1 MNLGGLRRN
10 KCRGGEDKPSKPQQR
25 LGVVAKPRGVKAAV
39 GTQPAGAVR
48 RSSALA
54 HGAAGRRSSI
64 KKAVATL
71 TKPVRKSVQQARR
84 NLSFD
89 KSPKKKI
96 ATPQKKS
103 RMTPIKLTPAKR
115 HRILIPE
122 TPSIKN
128 LRRKSDGNRSI
139 SDTPDK
145 KVSSYL
151 NITGTQSEFYSDN
164 R

>member
-1 MNLGGLRRN
+1 MNSGGLRRN
-10 KCRGGEDKPSKPQQR
+10 KCRVGEDKPSKPQQR
-25 LGVVAKPRGVKAAV
+25 LGVVAKPRGVKAAS
-39 GTQPAGAVR
+39 GTQPAGAGR

-54 HGAAGRRSSI
+54 QGAAGRRSSI

-96 ATPQKKS
+96 ATPKKS
-103 RMTPIKLTPAKR
+103 RMTPVKLTPAKR
-115 HRILIPE
+115 HRILIPD
-122 TPSIKN
+122 TPATKN